1 MTLAATKD
9 CLEDLQVFFT
19 TAQQP
24 IVDQAISVKARKV
37 EVLNVYLAVE
47 PVPFN
52 KGFYSVDMTFF
63 LGSAYPAT
71 PHPLPSVPVEGLAT
85 FSKKVILY
93 GSEGNVKVYTSD
105 LTRSDDCRVVNN
117 MPKASV
123 QVCAHKPP
131 FSLGNISLG
140 RGFSPQF
147 GGFEV
152 EISETV
158 WTHLRHRPVRGSGQ
172 RGHRPAHPATS
183 SGC

>member
-1 MTLAATKD
+1 MADNYGNINPNEADCSGNFKEAVCIDAQRIYDSCGDKD
-9 CLEDLQVFFT
+9 CLEDLRVYFT
-19 TAQQP
+19 ECGQS
-24 IVDQAISVKARKV
+24 IIDQAS
-37 EVLNVYLAVE
+37 NVRMRNVDVIMAYVDLE
-47 PVPFN
+47 PVPFQ

-63 LGSAYPAT
+63 FGVSLSCYT
-71 PHPLPSVPVEGLAT
+71 SPLSPSVPVEGLAT

-105 LTRSDDCRVVNN
+105 LTRSDDCRVNN

-147 GGFEV
+147 GG
-152 EISETV
+152 I
-158 WTHLRHRPVRGSGQ
+158 
-172 RGHRPAHPATS
+172 
-183 SGC
+183 

>member
-1 MTLAATKD
+1 MDFIFPSGGICAILGSYVNRGKGGIQGGYDCDKD

-19 TAQQP
+19 STQQP

-63 LGSAYPAT
+63 FQVSLSCYT
-71 PHPLPSVPVEGLAT
+71 SPLSPSVPVEGLAT

-105 LTRSDDCRVVNN
+105 QSRSDDCRVNN

-123 QVCAHKPP
+123 QVSAHPMPFLPGSTSLGGGVSPP
-131 FSLGNISLG
+131 F
-140 RGFSPQF
+140 
-147 GGFEV
+147 GG
-152 EISETV
+152 I
-158 WTHLRHRPVRGSGQ
+158 LR
-172 RGHRPAHPATS
+172 
-183 SGC
+183 

>member
-1 MTLAATKD
+1 MAVSNEYQAQSAGSGGFKEAVCIDTKRIYDSCSDKD

-63 LGSAYPAT
+63 FGVSLSCYT
-71 PHPLPSVPVEGLAT
+71 SPLSPSVPVEGLAT

-105 LTRSDDCRVVNN
+105 LTRSDDCRVNN

-147 GGFEV
+147 GG
-152 EISETV
+152 I
-158 WTHLRHRPVRGSGQ
+158 
-172 RGHRPAHPATS
+172 
-183 SGC
+183 

>member
-1 MTLAATKD
+1 MAVSNEYQAQSAGSGCFKEAVCIDTKRIYDSCSDKD

-63 LGSAYPAT
+63 FGVSLSCYT
-71 PHPLPSVPVEGLAT
+71 SPLSPSVPVEGLAT

-93 GSEGNVKVYTSD
+93 GSEGNVKV
-105 LTRSDDCRVVNN
+105 
-117 MPKASV
+117 
-123 QVCAHKPP
+123 
-131 FSLGNISLG
+131 
-140 RGFSPQF
+140 
-147 GGFEV
+147 
-152 EISETV
+152 
-158 WTHLRHRPVRGSGQ
+158 
-172 RGHRPAHPATS
+172 
-183 SGC
+183 